1 MNSVTDMLTQ
11 TSDHY
16 NSKKKERNMK
26 VWITMGIRNETN
38 DLLIKMATN
47 YSLPKNKTLE
57 IIIKSAYKE
66 MITSPKEAMKR
77 GDKIEKSINDFISK
91 K

>member
-16 NSKKKERNMK
+16 NSKKKESRN
-26 VWITMGIRNETN
+26 WITIGIRNEAN